1 MQLSH
6 VLVSCAPAMAKPGL
20 RMASGSPKSS
30 PTLSMFPYSSI
41 HKSSV
46 QNLSHI
52 LALPFLLLS
61 CPNIRLKPTSVKGL
75 MNLAIAF
82 PPKLFL
88 YAKIL
93 KIKVARMR
101 AADKKEGFKEK
112 QGIGQRRKQATS
124 TRQDATRTA
133 GNDKNQSPGKRPTQP
148 TQNTDCAPPR
158 KFFRITTQ
166 KIQYYV
172 LHSTN
177 IIHTFVRTS
186 GNAGRQHTPKNN

>member
-1 MQLSH
+1 
-6 VLVSCAPAMAKPGL
+6 
-20 RMASGSPKSS
+20 
-30 PTLSMFPYSSI
+30 MFPYSSI

-61 CPNIRLKPTSVKGL
+61 CPNMRLKPTSVKGL

-148 TQNTDCAPPR
+148 TSNTDCAPPR

-177 IIHTFVRTS
+177 IMHTFVRTS
-186 GNAGRQHTPKNN
+186 GNAGRQHIPKNKRSL